1 MAKCYLKSVLC
12 LYFKTTHIKYKECAK
27 MKKILLG
34 CIMLSAV
41 SYAQD
46 LGVTF
51 KQLEKEYR
59 ALIKKEETLYTTK
72 KNAATEAQKELLKQR
87 QLYRQVEE
95 KQNKLLEVKDVR
107 FYKEQYKGIADK
119 LGIVMEEM
127 KKEMNVQESIIKEF
141 KAIEKIKEGR

>member
-1 MAKCYLKSVLC
+1 
-12 LYFKTTHIKYKECAK
+12 